1 MTSNLATLLPF
12 TVIQSMKWT
21 SGKLW
26 KIASP
31 VTQLPLCNDD
41 TEKCCPSLPISGGSS
56 VRRILGVFPNFP
68 DGKKNKFS
76 RDFDSET
83 MESCCICR
91 GKHTNQKAGQGHK
104 TPPVISQK
112 SFPSIFS
119 CSSLPKKQ
127 YRCK

>member
-12 TVIQSMKWT
+12 TVIQSMEWT

-68 DGKKNKFS
+68 DGKKINS
-76 RDFDSET
+76 RVILTLKQWRVAASAGENIQTRKPGRD
-83 MESCCICR
+83 I
-91 GKHTNQKAGQGHK
+91 KH
-104 TPPVISQK
+104 
-112 SFPSIFS
+112 
-119 CSSLPKKQ
+119 
-127 YRCK
+127 RR